1 LINIKTPFTKKNYY
15 DELISYFYDGLPA
28 DVAYKIKYD
37 NDVET
42 MSSDFSNQ
50 YDELYQFGAR
60 NIINNK
66 NYKEEYEYFAPL
78 YIDKINYLKTL

>member
-1 LINIKTPFTKKNYY
+1 
-15 DELISYFYDGLPA
+15 LPA

-66 NYKEEYEYFAPL
+66 IIRKNEYFCTL
-78 YIDKINYLKTL
+78 YIDKINYLKLYSF

>member
-1 LINIKTPFTKKNYY
+1 LINIKTYHLLKNYY

-42 MSSDFSNQ
+42 MSVILVINMMN
-50 YDELYQFGAR
+50 YQFGAR

-66 NYKEEYEYFAPL
+66 
-78 YIDKINYLKTL
+78 IGRV